1 MKSMKP
7 TFCLLLLFFIAACQ
21 SQDETPT
28 ELETQRHIVSSSD
41 IPEVTSKLL
50 SQLGLRNGGKGFS
63 VYTEGN
69 ELGIAIDWDK
79 VKQLIDTTGKQTYT
93 FNVKDQDNDP
103 NTFYNLIF
111 QLSAENEPYQPYLMK
126 YTMDDAFAAAYY
138 SGQADFSNFQGTV
151 KKIRVQG
158 FGNTT
163 SNSYNDDEG
172 GQVLV
177 GESCPGGS
185 QFNNNN
191 NQGTAGSGGVSFGN
205 PPVGGYDPED
215 DWMCEVYIQETD
227 WWTCVSSAESTH
239 CRITETTYEIT
250 YENCGSNS
258 AMSSSDDDGLCQPTD
273 DSIPIIEPDSY
284 CIYWIDMGLNCSD
297 MEVFEQDYKRRM
309 SQKELQIFEQMSE
322 LNKAQFLRNAWE
334 AQSYAEKY
342 FPNSVYNGK
351 GDAVRHALFH
361 AMNTVSIGNTLSKQL
376 GDAHE
381 DQNSRYPYEWKEV
394 NMDLHNNQVGREWSN
409 WFERGYYS
417 GINESIIAALEAGEL
432 VYLNN
437 LDNNGRATALSVLV
451 KSNN

>member
-1 MKSMKP
+1 MKLIKL
-7 TFCLLLLFFIAACQ
+7 TICLLLILFISACQ
-21 SQDETPT
+21 NDT
-28 ELETQRHIVSSSD
+28 D
-41 IPEVTSKLL
+41 KIPALPENDLTSLGNEPLLQQLL
-50 SQLGLRNGGKGFS
+50 SELREDKKGSSAVDDPNSILKTVDWGKVRKLTQPSLDRTAYSAGAWQYGPTG
-63 VYTEGN
+63 VYLNNLVLVKRGEKNYTYIIRYTPYDQSTTQYSLTDFKGTIEVFDIEGN
-69 ELGIAIDWDK
+69 KMANMVEEEKGI
-79 VKQLIDTTGKQTYT
+79 
-93 FNVKDQDNDP
+93 
-103 NTFYNLIF
+103 
-111 QLSAENEPYQPYLMK
+111 
-126 YTMDDAFAAAYY
+126 
-138 SGQADFSNFQGTV
+138 
-151 KKIRVQG
+151 
-158 FGNTT
+158 
-163 SNSYNDDEG
+163 
-172 GQVLV
+172 
-177 GESCPGGS
+177 GS
-185 QFNNNN
+185 IK
-191 NQGTAGSGGVSFGN
+191 S
-205 PPVGGYDPED
+205 
-215 DWMCEVYIQETD
+215 
-227 WWTCVSSAESTH
+227 
-239 CRITETTYEIT
+239 ETTCFTEIHYTWTQVCSNGSCGDITQIEWTEVEYCYSTPDGDGGNGWNGDNYEGDGL
-250 YENCGSNS
+250 EPL
-258 AMSSSDDDGLCQPTD
+258 DDGGGTG
-273 DSIPIIEPDSY
+273 IPVYEPDSY